1 VTSSG
6 VSWRAAL
13 RRTRSRGGTSC
24 ARGRSC

>member
-1 VTSSG
+1 